1 MKFGGV
7 STGVIVMQVSLTVMF
22 LLGVVSL
29 GWNYDTSEYRGGR
42 VAFARERY
50 LSARLQPDR
59 ETPDSSPSDSARFN
73 STFLDLE
80 RRLRAEPG
88 VVDVTYGNAFP
99 GLKHSEFF
107 VEFQGITPSVPAH
120 GSLWV
125 QAATV
130 APNFLSAFNARIVAG
145 RAFTPADASLDRPV
159 VIVDQTFVQKVLGG
173 RSPLGE
179 WVRQPQNS
187 ENPRPGPWYEI
198 VGVVTDLSVAPAKT
212 TEDAVLYRPAM
223 PGGMNPVHMVVHV
236 DGDARALAPRLRTI
250 GAAAD
255 PTLRLY
261 DVMRLDQ
268 VNESDQFASQFF
280 LRAFAIVSGV
290 ALVLSAAGVYSLMA
304 FTVARRTREI
314 AIRVAVGADR
324 RQLLKDIFTR
334 AFAQVGL
341 GVVVGGIPGGLLVA
355 AGAPEVASGAVP
367 AITTF
372 ALAGVASFM
381 LAVVFFACAVPAR
394 RALRVQPVDALRA
407 E

>member
-1 MKFGGV
+1 M
-7 STGVIVMQVSLTVMF
+7 
-22 LLGVVSL
+22 
-29 GWNYDTSEYRGGR
+29 
-42 VAFARERY
+42 
-50 LSARLQPDR
+50 
-59 ETPDSSPSDSARFN
+59 
-73 STFLDLE
+73 
-80 RRLRAEPG
+80 
-88 VVDVTYGNAFP
+88 
-99 GLKHSEFF
+99 
-107 VEFQGITPSVPAH
+107 
-120 GSLWV
+120 V
-125 QAATV
+125 Q
-130 APNFLSAFNARIVAG
+130 
-145 RAFTPADASLDRPV
+145 
-159 VIVDQTFVQKVLGG
+159 
-173 RSPLGE
+173 
-179 WVRQPQNS
+179 
-187 ENPRPGPWYEI
+187 I

-280 LRAFAIVSGV
+280 LRAFAIVSAV
-290 ALVLSAAGVYSLMA
+290 ALVLSTAGVYSLMA

-355 AGAPEVASGAVP
+355 AGAPEVTIGAVP

-381 LAVVFFACAVPAR
+381 LAVVLFACAVPAR